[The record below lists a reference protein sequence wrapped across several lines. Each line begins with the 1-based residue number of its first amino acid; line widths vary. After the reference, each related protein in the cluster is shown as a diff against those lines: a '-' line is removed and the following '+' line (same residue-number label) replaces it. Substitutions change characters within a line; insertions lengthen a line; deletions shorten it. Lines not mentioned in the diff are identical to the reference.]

1 MPLEQL
7 RVLWLS
13 DNPCCQ
19 LPHYRAFVVAQ
30 LPQLESL
37 DNVPIRWVSCCHHL
51 THSTPLANPA

>member
-1 MPLEQL
+1 MPLQHL

-19 LPHYRAFVVAQ
+19 LPHYRAFVCAQ

-37 DNVPIRWVSCCHHL
+37 DNQPIRCARVCRH
-51 THSTPLANPA
+51 AGQ